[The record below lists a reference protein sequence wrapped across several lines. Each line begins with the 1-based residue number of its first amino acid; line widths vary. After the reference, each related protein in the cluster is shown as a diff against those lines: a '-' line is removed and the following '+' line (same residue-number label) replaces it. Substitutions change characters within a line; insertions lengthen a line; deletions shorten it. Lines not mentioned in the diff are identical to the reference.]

1 MKPTLTERDRQRG
14 RQLRDLHEAGDPYA
28 ADDLW
33 REFGIF
39 IPPPK
44 DIRAGPVSKDKPGP
58 ANSLK
63 IIWHSL
69 ISLPRAA

>member
-1 MKPTLTERDRQRG
+1 
-14 RQLRDLHEAGDPYA
+14 
-28 ADDLW
+28 
-33 REFGIF
+33 
-39 IPPPK
+39 
-44 DIRAGPVSKDKPGP
+44 VSKDKPGP